1 VEAVTRHRGGHS
13 VNGVHGAPVV
23 ILVHGL
29 WFGAWS
35 LGLLAR
41 RLRKAGFEPRRFRYR
56 TTRSGL
62 EGHARALR
70 QFIDSGSYPAL
81 HIVAHSLGGL
91 VTLRMLADDGD
102 LPPGR
107 VVLLGSPLQGSVVA
121 RKSATLPGGSRL
133 LGAVRSELAAG
144 FTRLASGRDIG
155 MIAGA
160 RSFGLGL
167 LLGGLGEPGDGTVAV
182 RETRAEGMRGHRVLP
197 VTHTGMLFS
206 GAVVREIVCFLRKG
220 NFTPSP

>member
-1 VEAVTRHRGGHS
+1 MSGGHDT
-13 VNGVHGAPVV
+13 PVV

-41 RLRKAGFEPRRFRYR
+41 RLHKAGFEPRRFRYR
-56 TTRSGL
+56 TTRNGL
-62 EGHARALR
+62 DGHARALR

-91 VTLRMLADDGD
+91 VTLKMLADDGG

-107 VVLLGSPLQGSVVA
+107 IVLLGSPLQGSVVA
-121 RKSATLPGGSRL
+121 RKTATLPGGSSL
-133 LGAVRSELAAG
+133 LGAIRSELAAG
-144 FTRLASGRDIG
+144 FPRLAAGRDIG

-167 LLGGLGEPGDGTVAV
+167 LLGGLGEPGDGTVAI